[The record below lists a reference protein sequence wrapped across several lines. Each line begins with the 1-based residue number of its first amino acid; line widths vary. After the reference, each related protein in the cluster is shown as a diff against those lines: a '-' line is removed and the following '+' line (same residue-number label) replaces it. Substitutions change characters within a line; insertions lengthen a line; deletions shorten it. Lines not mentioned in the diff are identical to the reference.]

1 MKASLITN
9 GKVQFYVTKGKTQYY
24 RCLDT
29 NSLFAS
35 KPIDQSKVAFESG
48 GEHHNP
54 TRLERFKQLGGGR
67 VLNFGCGNSTL
78 EGERYDKHMEQYSTM
93 PEGEFD
99 IIAMIEVVEHLY
111 APYEEFELIY
121 SKLKAGGKLY
131 IETSFTEWV
140 DKDHPYLSPKL
151 GHQTIFS
158 HAGLTTLLAKFG
170 FKEGNHIN
178 GNVRIYIK

>member
-9 GKVQFYVTKGKTQYY
+9 GKVQFYVSKGKTQYY
-24 RCLDT
+24 RCIDT

-35 KPIDQSKVAFESG
+35 KPIDQSKVQFESG

-54 TRLERFKQLGGGR
+54 TRLERFQQLGGGR
-67 VLNFGCGNSTL
+67 VLNFGCGNSSL
-78 EGERYDKHMEQYSTM
+78 EGERYDKHIEQYSTM

-158 HAGLTTLLAKFG
+158 HTGLTTLLAKFG

-178 GNVRIYIK
+178 GNVRVYLK